1 MSVRIGREYRISR
14 APLSIGTSEFRTA
27 RDNPVRMSVRD
38 ETVLIIT
45 ADDYG
50 YARGYNRGIL
60 RAADAG
66 AVDAVSA
73 MVGRRWCEPE
83 PLLDAGVEI
92 GLHLELP
99 GDDPLAQL
107 ERFEGVFGRPPAFLD
122 GHNHCH
128 AGAAAAGAIAGLA
141 AERGMPVRS
150 VDAAHRR
157 LLRALG
163 VATPDR
169 LIGRMDPSEPVLP
182 SLLAQG
188 SPPPPGVTEWMIH
201 PGYPD
206 PESGSSYDHAREE
219 DLNLLLSVSSAIR
232 RVRRQTHVEALVA
245 A

>member
-1 MSVRIGREYRISR
+1 MSI
-14 APLSIGTSEFRTA
+14 
-27 RDNPVRMSVRD
+27 RD

-66 AVDAVSA
+66 AIDAVSA
-73 MVGRRWCEPE
+73 MVGRSWCEPE
-83 PLLDAGVEI
+83 PLLESGVEI

-99 GDDPLAQL
+99 GDDPAVQL
-107 ERFEGVFGRPPAFLD
+107 ERFERLFGRPPAFLD

-128 AGAAAAGAIAGLA
+128 ARAEVADAIAALA
-141 AERGMPVRS
+141 AERRMPVRS

-169 LIGRMDPSEPVLP
+169 LIGRMDPSEPALP

-188 SPPPPGVTEWMIH
+188 SPPPPGVTEWMTH

-219 DLNLLLSVSSAIR
+219 DLDLVLRVSSTTRGR
-232 RVRRQTHVEALVA
+232 RKTHLEALVA
-245 A
+245 T